1 MGVIETKENM
11 RLKSQSLLTQMA
23 PGCEAELKGL
33 QSRAD
38 LNGKLVVAKEFDLNV
53 GRWIVEI
60 QDLQES
66 LRCKIECLKTPAERA
81 KEEAEQRAREE
92 AERKAKEEAERKA
105 KEETERKVQEEAER
119 KAKEET

>member
-1 MGVIETKENM
+1 MG
-11 RLKSQSLLTQMA
+11 
-23 PGCEAELKGL
+23 KGL

-60 QDLQES
+60 QDLQET

-81 KEEAEQRAREE
+81 KEEAEQKAREE
-92 AERKAKEEAERKA
+92 AERKAKEEAERKL
-105 KEETERKVQEEAER
+105 KEEAER
-119 KAKEET
+119 KAAVAKAEAEKRAAELKLKA